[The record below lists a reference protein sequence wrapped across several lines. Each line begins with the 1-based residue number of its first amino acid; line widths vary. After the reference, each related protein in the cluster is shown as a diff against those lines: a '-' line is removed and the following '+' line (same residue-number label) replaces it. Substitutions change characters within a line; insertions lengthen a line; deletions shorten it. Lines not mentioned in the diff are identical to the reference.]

1 MMYVRL
7 KPYNTSDTF
16 INCDLMVNLCQKM
29 NDIRVTDWLI
39 SQHTSSLIDNINMDV
54 TYLL

>member
-1 MMYVRL
+1 
-7 KPYNTSDTF
+7 
-16 INCDLMVNLCQKM
+16 MVNLGQKM